1 MPELTPAEEEAI
13 LTRAGVRIV
22 LGGHAKS
29 VAPLTID
36 RNREWKKGLSEYIGA
51 AFGDLAAS
59 AADWTQ
65 LVTTLAAMSDQHI
78 DLLVAY
84 DEAGSLGGRE
94 WIGGHATEREVW
106 DGLKAV
112 LDEAFPHLAELLRK
126 VPPAVLIPT
135 VLQLLASST
144 SSPSP
149 AGQPSEAPKSLKPRS
164 RRASSSS

>member
-13 LTRAGVRIV
+13 LTRAGILIV

-36 RNREWKKGLSEYIGA
+36 RNREWKKALADLIGV
-51 AFGDLAAS
+51 AFGSLAAS
-59 AADWTQ
+59 ASDWTQ
-65 LVTTLAAMSDQHI
+65 LVTTLAGMTDQQI
-78 DLLVAY
+78 DLLIAY

-94 WIGGHATEREVW
+94 WIERHATEREVW

-112 LDEAFPHLAELLRK
+112 LDEAFPHLAELLQK
-126 VPPAVLIPT
+126 VPPAILLPT
-135 VLQLLASST
+135 MLQLLESSM

-149 AGQPSEAPKSLKPRS
+149 AGPRSEAPKSLKPRS
-164 RRASSSS
+164 PRPSSRS